1 MASHPLTTAVAA
13 APCAITNT
21 KKKKII
27 INTTIHIKKKIM
39 RTITATWFEAS
50 VRYER
55 QTDEGMQKMVTET
68 YVVDAYTFGEAEE
81 VINREMAPYA
91 TGEFKVKNIT
101 PAAYGEIFFSDGEND
116 DKWYK
121 AKLVFP
127 IVDEKTGKEKRSAST
142 FLVQAASFNGALK
155 NIEQVMN
162 TGTDYI
168 IANITE
174 TKIMDVFEHAPQ
186 TKKNEPNDKPEYEAA
201 EEGKE

>member
-1 MASHPLTTAVAA
+1 
-13 APCAITNT
+13 
-21 KKKKII
+21 
-27 INTTIHIKKKIM
+27 
-39 RTITATWFEAS
+39 
-50 VRYER
+50 
-55 QTDEGMQKMVTET
+55 MVPET
-68 YVVDAYTFGEAEE
+68 YVVDAFTFGEAEE

-101 PAAYGEIFFSDGEND
+101 PATFGEVVFSDGEND

-127 IVDEKTGKEKRSAST
+127 IIDETTGKEKRSTTNYLIQAS
-142 FLVQAASFNGALK
+142 SFSAALK
-155 NIEQVMN
+155 NVEQFMN
-162 TGTDYI
+162 TGTDYV

-201 EEGKE
+201 EEGKK

>member
-1 MASHPLTTAVAA
+1 
-13 APCAITNT
+13 
-21 KKKKII
+21 
-27 INTTIHIKKKIM
+27 M

-68 YVVDAYTFGEAEE
+68 YVVDAFTFGEAEE

-101 PAAYGEIFFSDGEND
+101 PATFGEVVFSDGEND

-127 IVDEKTGKEKRSAST
+127 IIDETTGKEKRST
-142 FLVQAASFNGALK
+142 TNYLIQAGSFNAALK
-155 NIEQVMN
+155 NVEQM
-162 TGTDYI
+162 
-168 IANITE
+168 
-174 TKIMDVFEHAPQ
+174 
-186 TKKNEPNDKPEYEAA
+186 
-201 EEGKE
+201 

>member
-1 MASHPLTTAVAA
+1 
-13 APCAITNT
+13 
-21 KKKKII
+21 
-27 INTTIHIKKKIM
+27 M

-81 VINREMAPYA
+81 VINRELAPYA
-91 TGEFKVKNIT
+91 TGEF
-101 PAAYGEIFFSDGEND
+101 D

-201 EEGKE
+201 EEGKK

>member
-1 MASHPLTTAVAA
+1 M
-13 APCAITNT
+13 
-21 KKKKII
+21 
-27 INTTIHIKKKIM
+27 
-39 RTITATWFEAS
+39 
-50 VRYER
+50 
-55 QTDEGMQKMVTET
+55 
-68 YVVDAYTFGEAEE
+68 
-81 VINREMAPYA
+81 
-91 TGEFKVKNIT
+91 KNIT
-101 PAAYGEIFFSDGEND
+101 PATFGEVVFSDGEND

-162 TGTDYI
+162 TGTDYV

-201 EEGKE
+201 EEGKK